1 MASPEILSLPPPL
14 EDGVELH
21 PGAGD
26 AVALAG
32 LEAHPELRRGLDGG
46 ERLRRGEQR
55 LRRHAV
61 PQHAGAA
68 KPLVVDDHDLGPEV
82 RRNQG
87 GLVPSRP
94 PANDHHSHVALH
106 TPMLPPP
113 AEPDRLT
120 APTLAPPP
128 RSAAGR
134 PCVGCRGRIART
146 CKGSSASC
154 GAASSPGLWTTKR
167 GCRKAAL
174 GSCHDRTH
182 PRPSEAGATS

>member
-68 KPLVVDDHDLGPEV
+68 KPLVVDDRDLGPEV

-120 APTLAPPP
+120 APYPCAATQKRRRQAVCRLP
-128 RSAAGR
+128 RPDRTNLQGIVSFLWCRLVARSVDNQAGMSEGR
-134 PCVGCRGRIART
+134 PRVL
-146 CKGSSASC
+146 
-154 GAASSPGLWTTKR
+154 P
-167 GCRKAAL
+167 
-174 GSCHDRTH
+174 
-182 PRPSEAGATS
+182 